1 MTTRLFRF
9 IGAVEPGS
17 TGVIT
22 LNGVEVWNG
31 AFTGSEASNSITA
44 TGNIDLNDASA
55 IGNVIN
61 VPTTVTVTSG
71 SLYVTLT
78 KWNYGLV
85 PNPVFSPE
93 QFATLSTPGV
103 LRSTAVAIYEA
114 TAVPPLSSE
123 DVTML
128 MGNDPVDN
136 EVREEIKIEHNIT
149 LYVTDPNEFVTG
161 VTPAMAACNRANV
174 LLDGVEPPGAN
185 TSVGIY
191 MVEGS
196 TMTYDSLVWVS
207 NWHTG

>member
-9 IGAVEPGS
+9 TGSVEPSS

-31 AFTGSEASNSITA
+31 AFTGTEANNSVTA
-44 TGNIDLNDASA
+44 TGDIDLNDASA
-55 IGNVIN
+55 VGNVIN

-71 SLYVTLT
+71 ALHVSLT
-78 KWNYGLV
+78 KWNFGLV

-93 QFATLSTPGV
+93 QFATLTTPGV

-114 TAVPPLSSE
+114 VAVPPLTSE

-149 LYVTDPNEFVTG
+149 LYVTDPYEFVTG
-161 VTPAMAACNRANV
+161 VTPAMAACNRSNV

-191 MVEGS
+191 VVEGS
-196 TMTYDSLVWVS
+196 TLTYDSLVWVS
-207 NWHTG
+207 NWYTG